1 MNWRHVVRPVAFVID
16 SWLLLLSSQESEGAR
31 FLAGKIATESRW
43 SRDVGVKGSKLIK
56 VGIDTFRKPENG
68 EQRRDMLLVLMS
80 VLL

>member
-1 MNWRHVVRPVAFVID
+1 M
-16 SWLLLLSSQESEGAR
+16 SSD
-31 FLAGKIATESRW
+31 LYPPPPN
-43 SRDVGVKGSKLIK
+43 VKGSKLIK

>member
-1 MNWRHVVRPVAFVID
+1 MRVRACLLMN
-16 SWLLLLSSQESEGAR
+16 LAR
-31 FLAGKIATESRW
+31 KFKAGYSAI
-43 SRDVGVKGSKLIK
+43 VKGSKLIE